1 MIKIEVIG
9 NIGADAEIK
18 DSQGQKFVTFRVAN
32 TDKWKDANGVEHAQ
46 TDWVDCVLNNAE
58 SKLVPYLK
66 QGVKVF
72 VRGNARLRVY
82 SSKKDRM
89 MKAGLSIN
97 VLEVELC
104 GGSSDDVPRQLI
116 VPETGAIVNVDKW
129 YHVPMDTKHFK
140 KDDIGVLVDQRGRQY
155 LFNKACWVI
164 PSVDQSSDQSEQT
177 EGNNADQN
185 EPTDDKK

>member
-18 DSQGQKFVTFRVAN
+18 DNQGSKFVTFRVAN
-32 TDKWKDANGVEHAQ
+32 TDRWRDSNGVEHSQ
-46 TDWVDCVLNNAE
+46 TDWVDCVMNNAE

-82 SSKKDRM
+82 SSKKERM

-97 VLEVELC
+97 VLEIELC
-104 GGSSDDVPRQLI
+104 GGSSDEVPRQLI
-116 VPETGAIVNVDKW
+116 IPETGAIIPVEKW
-129 YHVPMDTKHFK
+129 YHVEMNTAKFK
-140 KDDIGVLVDQRGRQY
+140 KDDVGILVDQRGTQY
-155 LFNKACWVI
+155 MFNKAGWVI
-164 PSVDQSSDQSEQT
+164 PSKAGDSNSESD
-177 EGNNADQN
+177 NNGK
-185 EPTDDKK
+185 E